1 MKIIGSRLQVR
12 RDRDRHQVNLP
23 PGPTPLEDVAEGS
36 RKPKKRALL
45 IGVRQTLGGLQPL
58 GGPHKD
64 VAAMKLLL
72 IEKYQYD
79 PKDIVVLVDTKDSKQ
94 KQPTH
99 DNMLAE
105 MKSLVRGAAPGDRF
119 FFHYAGHAIQVD
131 NEDNTEEDKMD
142 ECIVPCDATHH
153 PDDPM
158 LVKDDLLREILVD
171 ALPTG
176 SHLVAI
182 FDSCHS
188 ASLLDLKHFRCNRVY
203 VPWMSKGRRKS
214 DSIWRANVRR
224 DAALVNFRTIHQTS
238 RMDNNTVKT
247 RKTSIDLLY
256 EAPENNEHSLPS
268 TPASHAVDFI
278 TESHNSDSTST
289 STSVPTSSSRPQS
302 ISIVTNAISPNSR
315 QRKLSRSNTRGRSR
329 RSTSIYKSTFAPRS
343 WFEDRPGDDDDD
355 EPTVCESPIEQYCSG
370 LCRDRSAPS
379 PAVSRRPTWNGRS
392 PVSAFRLPLGPPAEV
407 ISLSS
412 CKDSQQSWED
422 LKGSSMTQTL
432 VEILKTDPHPTL
444 KDFMLNLSHDMHRKL
459 LHIHSANKEYKKKKK
474 RWRLKHC
481 RTLSPRGDTNG
492 AEISNFQ
499 DPQLSSHKPL
509 DMNSRLVL

>member
-1 MKIIGSRLQVR
+1 
-12 RDRDRHQVNLP
+12 
-23 PGPTPLEDVAEGS
+23 
-36 RKPKKRALL
+36 
-45 IGVRQTLGGLQPL
+45 
-58 GGPHKD
+58 
-64 VAAMKLLL
+64 
-72 IEKYQYD
+72 
-79 PKDIVVLVDTKDSKQ
+79 
-94 KQPTH
+94 
-99 DNMLAE
+99 
-105 MKSLVRGAAPGDRF
+105 
-119 FFHYAGHAIQVD
+119 
-131 NEDNTEEDKMD
+131 
-142 ECIVPCDATHH
+142 
-153 PDDPM
+153 
-158 LVKDDLLREILVD
+158 
-171 ALPTG
+171 
-176 SHLVAI
+176 
-182 FDSCHS
+182 
-188 ASLLDLKHFRCNRVY
+188 
-203 VPWMSKGRRKS
+203 MSS
-214 DSIWRANVRR
+214 PVRR

-370 LCRDRSAPS
+370 LCRDRSVPS

-392 PVSAFRLPLGPPAEV
+392 PVSAFRLPLE
-407 ISLSS
+407 
-412 CKDSQQSWED
+412 
-422 LKGSSMTQTL
+422 
-432 VEILKTDPHPTL
+432 TDPHPTL